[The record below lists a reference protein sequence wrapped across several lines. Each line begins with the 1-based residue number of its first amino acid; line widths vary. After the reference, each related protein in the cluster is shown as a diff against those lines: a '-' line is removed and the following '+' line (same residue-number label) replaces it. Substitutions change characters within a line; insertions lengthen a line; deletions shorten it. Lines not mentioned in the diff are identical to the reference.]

1 MQESFLSPSIEG
13 DKSQKK
19 FFFENR
25 KAGINALMDLIG
37 EYIDQI
43 PEWSHSSLLQEVK
56 NFISVMSPTFT
67 KDPIE
72 PIKNPVR
79 RQRNM

>member
-1 MQESFLSPSIEG
+1 MSNTNTNFEFSQIDGHLSPDQVGADLVRYAQLMQESFLSPSIEG

-43 PEWSHSSLLQEVK
+43 PE
-56 NFISVMSPTFT
+56 
-67 KDPIE
+67 
-72 PIKNPVR
+72 
-79 RQRNM
+79 